1 MRRVISTGLAI
12 ALTVLVGAGCSNN
25 ASKQDAAAAPAKKQ
39 VSLGITQIVEH
50 PALDS
55 VRKGILDGLATKG
68 FKQGDN
74 LKVDLQNAQGDMNN
88 AMTIANNFVS
98 GKKDM
103 IVAIATPT
111 AQAAAQATKDIPI
124 VFATVTDP
132 VAAGLVKALDKP
144 GKNITGTSDQLPMTL
159 QVGLIKKF
167 VPSVKKI
174 GVIYSTSEVNS
185 EVQVKSIEEAAAKSG
200 IQVNKV
206 GITRAAEVQAGA
218 ESLVG
223 KVDAILIPVDNTVVS
238 AVEGILTVAQ
248 KAKLPVFASDTDTV
262 KRGAVGTYGIDYYK
276 MGVQTGEMAARILSG
291 QKTTENPVEVT
302 KQADLTI
309 NLKAA
314 KTFGLS
320 VPEDLK
326 KQAKT
331 IIEK

>member
-1 MRRVISTGLAI
+1 MRKFISTGLAI
-12 ALTVLVGAGCSNN
+12 AMTVLVGAGCSNTAKQTT
-25 ASKQDAAAAPAKKQ
+25 ASAPAKKV

-55 VRKGILDGLATKG
+55 VRKGILDGLAEKG

-98 GKKDM
+98 DKKDM

-159 QVGLIKKF
+159 QVNLIKKF
-167 VPSVKKI
+167 IPSVKKI

-185 EVQVKSIEEAAAKSG
+185 GVQVKAIEEAAAKSG
-200 IQVNKV
+200 IQVDKV

-238 AVEGILTVAQ
+238 AVEGILTVA
-248 KAKLPVFASDTDTV
+248 KKVKLPVFASDTDTV

-291 QKTTENPVEVT
+291 QKTTDNPVEVT

-309 NLKAA
+309 NVKAA
-314 KTFGLS
+314 KSFGLTI
-320 VPEDLK
+320 PDDLN

-331 IIEK
+331 LIEK

>member
-12 ALTVLVGAGCSNN
+12 ALSVLVGAGCSNN
-25 ASKQDAAAAPAKKQ
+25 TPKQNAAAASAKKQ

-98 GKKDM
+98 DKKDM

-320 VPEDLK
+320 IPEDLK

-331 IIEK
+331 LIEK

>member
-25 ASKQDAAAAPAKKQ
+25 TSKQDTAAAPAKKQ

-98 GKKDM
+98 DKKDM

-276 MGVQTGEMAARILSG
+276 MGVQTGEMAARILNG